1 MKHVRKKFESG
12 VVARIPRLN
21 NFYLSDE
28 SILSFRS
35 IFPYL
40 FLFFVWFLVPKFF
53 PPWPPPLL
61 LRRELIEKI
70 EKRRC
75 DKIFVIEINFGY
87 IEVKTN
93 KMFGL
98 EDVRRKSI
106 LH

>member
-1 MKHVRKKFESG
+1 MKHGRKKIESG
-12 VVARIPRLN
+12 VAAKILRLN
-21 NFYLSDE
+21 SFYLSDE

-75 DKIFVIEINFGY
+75 DKIDVIAVNFG
-87 IEVKTN
+87 
-93 KMFGL
+93 
-98 EDVRRKSI
+98 
-106 LH
+106 